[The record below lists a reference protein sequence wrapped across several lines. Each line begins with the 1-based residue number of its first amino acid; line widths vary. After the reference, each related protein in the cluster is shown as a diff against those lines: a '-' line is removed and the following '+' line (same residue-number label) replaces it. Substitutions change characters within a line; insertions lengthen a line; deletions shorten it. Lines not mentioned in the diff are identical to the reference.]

1 MTLSPFSWA
10 FHLQRQT
17 HGAGR
22 AAGGLFVLIAGD
34 VLFATVINGYDEVVV
49 IAMAHQ
55 ELAALRR

>member
-1 MTLSPFSWA
+1 M
-10 FHLQRQT
+10 
-17 HGAGR
+17 GAGR
-22 AAGGLFVLIAGD
+22 AADGLLVLIAGD